1 MTELSVL
8 KKRIGGFRKHFN
20 TKIKAANSLVKLIYG
35 PPVLK
40 TPIVV
45 TQLQERLAEC
55 TQCVQKLRLSAE
67 SC

>member
-1 MTELSVL
+1 MTDLSVL

-35 PPVLK
+35 PPILK

-45 TQLQERLAEC
+45 TQLQERASRRYTVCSKIERY
-55 TQCVQKLRLSAE
+55 TQ
-67 SC
+67 